1 MSVHGQYDD
10 MRATLEEMRD
20 VHRYELEQ
28 AKLEHDSAAT
38 TAHRMVS
45 QEKEAANHKYRELE
59 AKLSAKVREADAAR
73 SRIESSLRS
82 MTEDKELLDRRLT
95 QSSLENVK
103 LKEQYDR
110 VVAERDELEEKNK
123 SMSSALDFGEYQ
135 RLLKQADRYEKERA
149 QWQRD
154 RDSLQ
159 GCLKEMEEMGGRLSE
174 ADRRAHALASEK
186 RQLEA
191 SRLRTLDESE
201 VERKRFETALAKQ
214 RLEYEKRISD
224 LEQAYERLKVNRD
237 SSSTSDDTLVTER
250 SMRNSLEMKGDN
262 FSTTSIDIKADAYD
276 KYHEMFYGKAD
287 AVEEKADH
295 VSSRTHTDAPSPNSP
310 VHSDSSSGD
319 MRGSEEGESQLRST
333 MDEDRVKRV
342 LHQLAV
348 ECDRHSNPVTP
359 TLQMH
364 SNQVVQRHP
373 TSFRAAP
380 PSAVLHVSNLKSDDH
395 QRKSES
401 LHSSLDAPSSPPP
414 TMTLGGGG
422 SGSAITPED
431 TVLSCTSSGTPQPR
445 VLTTRRRL
453 EDGYL
458 SPRGRDEGARDDAPD
473 HRNAAP
479 AESGGGGGS
488 SKKIDAFHAGS
499 GTRGHSDS
507 ASAGRRQDKNGD
519 LREGGQER
527 GSRPE
532 GTRPD
537 TSGYLHVPRALV
549 CACPVAFYFIAH
561 ETRLPVLQVLS
572 DCISCKMTPQR

>member
-123 SMSSALDFGEYQ
+123 CMSSALDFGEYQ

-214 RLEYEKRISD
+214 RLEYEKRIFD

-262 FSTTSIDIKADAYD
+262 FSTTSIDMKADAYD
-276 KYHEMFYGKAD
+276 KYHEKFYGKAD
-287 AVEEKADH
+287 AVDEKGDH
-295 VSSRTHTDAPSPNSP
+295 VSSHTHTDAPSPNSP
-310 VHSDSSSGD
+310 VHSDSSCD
-319 MRGSEEGESQLRST
+319 VRGSEEGEGQLRSA

-348 ECDRHSNPVTP
+348 ECDRHSNPVTA

-364 SNQVVQRHP
+364 SNQAVQRHP

-380 PSAVLHVSNLKSDDH
+380 PSAVPHVSNLKSDEH

-414 TMTLGGGG
+414 TMTLGC
-422 SGSAITPED
+422 GSANTPED
-431 TVLSCTSSGTPQPR
+431 TLLSCTSSGTPQPR
-445 VLTTRRRL
+445 VLTTRRCL

-458 SPRGRDEGARDDAPD
+458 TPQGRGEGARDDAPD

-479 AESGGGGGS
+479 A
-488 SKKIDAFHAGS
+488 
-499 GTRGHSDS
+499 
-507 ASAGRRQDKNGD
+507 
-519 LREGGQER
+519 
-527 GSRPE
+527 
-532 GTRPD
+532 
-537 TSGYLHVPRALV
+537 SGYLHVPRALV
-549 CACPVAFYFIAH
+549 CARPVAFYFIAH
-561 ETRLPVLQVLS
+561 DILFHCARSTCTPA
-572 DCISCKMTPQR
+572 CKSSVADI